1 MDMTRSDFDDF
12 CRSLPATTHVIQWGG
27 ASVWK
32 IGGRIFALCSSWG
45 TGSVEAIS
53 FKCSDF
59 SYRLL
64 CEQPGIVPAP
74 YLARAKWVQVR
85 EQSSLDDG
93 DLRSY
98 IDNAHGLVA
107 TRLTRAVRRE
117 LGLMI

>member
-1 MDMTRSDFDDF
+1 
-12 CRSLPATTHVIQWGG
+12 
-27 ASVWK
+27 
-32 IGGRIFALCSSWG
+32 
-45 TGSVEAIS
+45 
-53 FKCSDF
+53 
-59 SYRLL
+59 
-64 CEQPGIVPAP
+64 VPAP